1 MRLYH
6 TLKPFYND
14 TSKILI
20 LGSFPSPKSREVNFY
35 YGHPQNRFWRVI
47 SYILGEDFPQTTDDK
62 KLLLTKHNIAL
73 WDVLA
78 SCEIRGADDAS
89 IKKEEPNDLS
99 LILDSCNI
107 KTIFTTGGTAYR
119 LYNKHIAKSV
129 STPCVPLPS
138 TSPANCKVSFEE
150 LCESYRKIL
159 EHI

>member
-6 TLKPFYND
+6 TLSPLFD
-14 TSKILI
+14 DRSKILI

-47 SYILGEDFPQTTDDK
+47 SNVLGENIPETIDDK
-62 KLLLTKHNIAL
+62 KLMLSKHNIAL

-78 SCEIRGADDAS
+78 SCEIKGADDAS

-99 LILDSCNI
+99 IILNSCNI
-107 KTIFTTGGTAYR
+107 IAIFTTGGTAHR
-119 LYNKHIAKSV
+119 LYNKHNAKSIAI
-129 STPCVPLPS
+129 PCIALPS
-138 TSPANCKVSFEE
+138 TSPANCKISFDE

-159 EHI
+159 EYL